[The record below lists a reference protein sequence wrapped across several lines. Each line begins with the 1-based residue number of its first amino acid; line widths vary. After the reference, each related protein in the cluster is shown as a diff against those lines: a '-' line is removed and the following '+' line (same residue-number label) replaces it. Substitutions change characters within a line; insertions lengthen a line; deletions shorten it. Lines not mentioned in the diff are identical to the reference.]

1 MTTEFDFTRFVEF
14 LDREEAEKA
23 KIKRVEDVTD
33 NRVRDTRHRD
43 LKHQNIVWRPESG
56 KD

>member
-23 KIKRVEDVTD
+23 KRKQVEEITD
-33 NRVRDTRHRD
+33 NRIRDALYKD
-43 LKHQNIVWRPESG
+43 LRHQNIIWRSESG
-56 KD
+56 KG